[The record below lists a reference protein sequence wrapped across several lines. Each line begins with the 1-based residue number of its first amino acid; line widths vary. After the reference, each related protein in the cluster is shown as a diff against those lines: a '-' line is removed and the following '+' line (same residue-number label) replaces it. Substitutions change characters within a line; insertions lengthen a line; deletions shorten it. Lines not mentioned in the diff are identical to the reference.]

1 MDLYFRILVA
11 SVIWPALNN
20 TTFTLWKIISRGRW
34 SNRFEFISIVSR
46 GRRISKHWLK
56 SVNCSSVQ
64 WFTWPSDTNLFTS
77 RSVIFLIK
85 VQFVQHKL
93 FAYDSI
99 ITHLRVV
106 NRSQIS
112 PSNQCLVLHVFGFK
126 TILMLQVL
134 NRFTC

>member
-1 MDLYFRILVA
+1 MLIEEGKLLIGPMAYV
-11 SVIWPALNN
+11 
-20 TTFTLWKIISRGRW
+20 TLS
-34 SNRFEFISIVSR
+34 
-46 GRRISKHWLK
+46 
-56 SVNCSSVQ
+56 
-64 WFTWPSDTNLFTS
+64 TNLFTS
-77 RSVIFLIK
+77 RSVIFLIN

-112 PSNQCLVLHVFGFK
+112 KSNQCLVLHVIGLK

-134 NRFTC
+134 NRFYVIMFLIYYGNI